1 MREAGLNDTENEI
14 KEMVKKFTLK
24 KEITK
29 EFVIHY
35 SEFMVAL
42 LNQSMYLNEE
52 RLWMLFK

>member
-1 MREAGLNDTENEI
+1 
-14 KEMVKKFTLK
+14 MVKKFTLK